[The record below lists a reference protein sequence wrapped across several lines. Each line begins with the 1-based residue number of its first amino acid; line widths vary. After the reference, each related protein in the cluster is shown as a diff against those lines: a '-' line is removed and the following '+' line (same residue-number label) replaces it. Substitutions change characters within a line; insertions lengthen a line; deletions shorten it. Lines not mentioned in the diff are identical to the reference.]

1 MAPFARRHTGFATP
15 APILCAWLA
24 ASLAIGQTRAES
36 SRLDRLDPL
45 TRSAVTALPAE
56 WQFVSSCE
64 VDEPQRAAIGR
75 RLGCDVTALANAH
88 FKLLG
93 KPVQVNVM
101 QCADADAARRLH
113 GKLLTMK
120 GGNPAACLR
129 LGERV
134 VEFVCR
140 DPNQAVRGALDLG
153 LRPRPETMRYRVTMR
168 LAPVKDCRD
177 YMRWNETFNALN
189 ERANGNS
196 PSSSTSLESLLG
208 NFEFSHR
215 LMLRRGEGVEY
226 TLDPP
231 PHGNARPVGGS
242 AEYQF
247 ESLPQPDGVP
257 TVLVKANIGTQPTM
271 AESRSGA
278 ELDAFVAPTAFWPS
292 DDPDIQRRTN
302 LIVGDKKSARDTV
315 AELLRWLKPNTSIRF
330 GGDVTGSRYGP
341 GKVLE
346 QGYGHCWD
354 FSDLFITMCRAR
366 EIPARQVAGWIFG
379 GEGHVW
385 AEVLLDGKWVQVD
398 PTGGGQI
405 DCTPYHIGLVTSE
418 DGRMPFLYLEVPSI
432 QLLNTGN

>member
-1 MAPFARRHTGFATP
+1 MAPFARRHTGFA
-15 APILCAWLA
+15 AAAQVLCAGLA
-24 ASLAIGQTRAES
+24 AYLAMGQTAAES
-36 SRLDRLDPL
+36 SRLDRLDAV
-45 TRSAVTALPAE
+45 TRSVVTALPAE
-56 WQFVSSCE
+56 WQIVSSSE

-75 RLGCDVTALANAH
+75 RLGCEVTTLANAH
-88 FKLLG
+88 LKLLG
-93 KPVQVNVM
+93 MPVQVNVM

-113 GKLLTMK
+113 EKLLTMK

-140 DPNQAVRGALDLG
+140 DPNQAVRGAFDLG
-153 LRPRPETMRYRVTMR
+153 LRPRPERMRYRVTMR
-168 LAPVKDCRD
+168 VAPVKECRD

-189 ERANGNS
+189 ARANGNS
-196 PSSSTSLESLLG
+196 PSSSTSLASLLG
-208 NFEFSHR
+208 YFEFSDR
-215 LMLRRGEGVEY
+215 LMLRSGEGVEY
-226 TLDPP
+226 TIDPSP
-231 PHGNARPVGGS
+231 RGNARPVGGS

-247 ESLPQPDGVP
+247 ESLPQSDGVP
-257 TVLVKANIGTQPTM
+257 TVLVKSSIGTQPTT

-278 ELDAFVAPTAFWPS
+278 ELDALVSPTAFWPC
-292 DDPDIQRRTN
+292 DDPEIQSRMKQ
-302 LIVGDKKSARDTV
+302 IAGDQKSARDSV
-315 AELLRWLKPNTSIRF
+315 AELLHWLKPNTTIRF
-330 GGDVTGSRYGP
+330 GGEVTGSRYGP
-341 GKVLE
+341 DKVLQ

-366 EIPARQVAGWIFG
+366 KIPARQVAGWIFG

-385 AEVLLDGKWVQVD
+385 AEVLLDGKWEQVD

-418 DGRMPFLYLEVPSI
+418 DGRMPFLYVEVPSI